1 MELHGRANA
10 MDIIYFNHNNIYNE
24 YESLWLSSTWPI
36 KVLLQGDLTMV
47 ENKKMLNTTASFLI
61 ENGITEYVRDE
72 MVLANNTPKSF
83 IRKTYVRTSKDNG
96 EKWLYQMLE
105 EAKRINWC

>member
-1 MELHGRANA
+1 
-10 MDIIYFNHNNIYNE
+10 
-24 YESLWLSSTWPI
+24 
-36 KVLLQGDLTMV
+36 MV
-47 ENKKMLNTTASFLI
+47 ENKKMLDTTASFLI

-96 EKWLYQMLE
+96 EKWLYHMLE